1 MTPTEQT
8 STDRAAWIAM
18 QRALA
23 ASRTAAVEAL
33 IELVDGQHRA
43 DCGHVIAEDDDA
55 ITLRCSLGAESLCD
69 DCHTEHVNRCPTCQA

>member
-1 MTPTEQT
+1 MT
-8 STDRAAWIAM
+8 STKGTGTDTATWIKV

-23 ASRTAAVEAL
+23 ASRAAAVEAL
-33 IELVDGQHRA
+33 IESVDGQHRA

-69 DCHTEHVNRCPTCQA
+69 DCHTEHVNGCPTCLA